1 MNTDCGQQWFEL
13 AKVTIVVLGV
23 IVVLWKVIDN
33 TIKMATNPAAEKSN
47 KVPARVKAAGCTAA
61 FIFLQIPYAKTTL
74 NFDFYGVSIQLYA
87 VVNAGMLLAALWYG
101 IITGGT
107 FLTNIKGN
115 GATSSNRD

>member
-13 AKVTIVVLGV
+13 AKVAIIVFGL
-23 IVVLWKVIDN
+23 IVALWLYIDKA
-33 TIKMATNPAAEKSN
+33 IKMAANDHAARSN
-47 KVPARVKAAGCTAA
+47 KLPARVKAAGCTAA
-61 FIFLQIPYAKTTL
+61 FIFLQIPYAKSTL
-74 NFDFYGVSIQLYA
+74 DFQLYGFSIQLYA

-115 GATSSNRD
+115 GSSSSN